1 MAPSQSHPTHH
12 RRPPSR
18 HPDLGVPL
26 FSLAPSPSA
35 SSHTA
40 RPHRDTDSDSVDDIA
55 GMSLERLALSPPATA
70 TTIST
75 TLAPPTPTTPTS
87 STVFTGVGI
96 NPPTPAPSPGPHIR
110 GFDDSDTHIREH
122 LEQLIYHGNAN
133 TSTDTESQDEEA
145 KAKAHLPDPSPSPS
159 TPTPQTIL
167 SQYTSLPPL
176 LRSKFL
182 NLLIPHLALHEALSL
197 SRKIEPLLRR
207 DFLREL
213 PWEVALHVLSFVDDP
228 QTLARAAQV
237 SRYWNTLLQDETT
250 WRDLLARHHHH
261 HQYANGSGAGISG
274 RDPPQHARAISREGM
289 ERMAG
294 KEEEEKAWD
303 VGSGL
308 GPPAEPIPATN
319 NPHPSTNTSTR
330 RGTSTS
336 SSLAGTS
343 KQSKARENALGIGS
357 GTNQASCIKRVTPFG
372 LEKRV
377 LNLSSGL
384 T

>member
-1 MAPSQSHPTHH
+1 MIVLLFDNSRVDVSKYLFSSHSTDGKFEAWKTTRPGGGLRNRLHVLASRARGLIHPLFIPHPLHLHREGENSEQRAQRVQRTRSMAPSQPHPTHH

-40 RPHRDTDSDSVDDIA
+40 RPHGDTDSDSVDDIA
-55 GMSLERLALSPPATA
+55 EMSLERLALSPPATA

-87 STVFTGVGI
+87 SSTATTTHPVVTADIETAAGVTTGAVFTGVGI

-110 GFDDSDTHIREH
+110 GFEDSDTHIREH

-213 PWEVALHVLSFVDDP
+213 PWEVALHVLSFVS
-228 QTLARAAQV
+228 RAV
-237 SRYWNTLLQDETT
+237 FFFYYFHSWM
-250 WRDLLARHHHH
+250 
-261 HQYANGSGAGISG
+261 G
-274 RDPPQHARAISREGM
+274 
-289 ERMAG
+289 
-294 KEEEEKAWD
+294 
-303 VGSGL
+303 
-308 GPPAEPIPATN
+308 
-319 NPHPSTNTSTR
+319 
-330 RGTSTS
+330 
-336 SSLAGTS
+336 
-343 KQSKARENALGIGS
+343 
-357 GTNQASCIKRVTPFG
+357 
-372 LEKRV
+372 
-377 LNLSSGL
+377 
-384 T
+384 